1 MRLAYPIELRE
12 MTVEEGGGWL
22 VTFPDWNDAVT
33 DGSDRDEALTNAIDC
48 LETMLDYCLRKGEDI
63 PAPSPSNGRLLVVPD
78 ADLATKAALW
88 RAFRISGLSAEQ
100 LARRLD
106 MTPEQLGS
114 RLFHPRARPKP
125 AMLSAIAAALG
136 KRVVV
141 ELEDAA

>member
-1 MRLAYPIELRE
+1 MRLAYPIEIRE
-12 MTVEEGGGWL
+12 MTAEEDGGWL

-33 DGSDRDEALTNAIDC
+33 EGDDRDEALINAIDC

-63 PAPSPSNGRLLVVPD
+63 PAPSPANGRPLVVPE

-88 RAFRISGLSAEQ
+88 RAFRQSALSAEQ
-100 LARRLD
+100 LAAHLG
-106 MTPEQLGS
+106 MSAEQLGS

-125 AMLSAIAAALG
+125 AVLTAAATALG